1 MATNNK
7 HLCLK
12 VLCLVFTTKECVG
25 GYKGG
30 RGGRELERGRGRKR
44 EAAGEKE
51 EGKGGHVFSSQ
62 PLQEVRHGLPTL
74 FSVTSASRAEEVWL
88 WLRDGE

>member
-30 RGGRELERGRGRKR
+30 GVGKR
-44 EAAGEKE
+44 EGEE
-51 EGKGGHVFSSQ
+51 EGG
-62 PLQEVRHGLPTL
+62 
-74 FSVTSASRAEEVWL
+74 SR
-88 WLRDGE
+88 R